1 MCIIHF
7 ISSGLIISSISILI
21 QVYCEEMCPQ
31 MFSDI
36 RNVMDNQTWTWQQDG
51 AKAHTGRASI
61 QFLRQSTPDFIAPED
76 WPSKSPDLNVMD
88 YCVWRLLLAETQN
101 CRRDIDS
108 IDDLKTCL
116 ARAWSDISQVT
127 LQNATRAWISRLR
140 RCNEVHGRHFEY
152 L

>member
-1 MCIIHF
+1 M
-7 ISSGLIISSISILI
+7 SSC
-21 QVYCEEMCPQ
+21 VTKFFFNDY
-31 MFSDI
+31 
-36 RNVMDNQTWTWQQDG
+36 
-51 AKAHTGRASI
+51 KASI

-88 YCVWRLLLAETQN
+88 YCVWILLLAETQN

-127 LQNATRAWISRLR
+127 LQNATQAWISRLR